1 VAPFATERE
10 RESSFPFTVFKYS
23 CCSCL
28 RTKFLSAASSGGR
41 LFFSRLYLVLH
52 FRSSIIIIRGVRH
65 VISQPRARSNQKS
78 RAKTFS
84 PPGSA
89 RAIRKFKIPESS
101 KSSFFLAPIF
111 SSSHRCVVIFP
122 LRPTTRLEF
131 VKSLSFNSFYF
142 ITRKITKIKYNG
154 SIFFVAYYD
163 NLFGG
168 NCRDRGLSV
177 E

>member
-1 VAPFATERE
+1 MQSASFALRAASFLSAFGSGAFRNRKRE
-10 RESSFPFTVFKYS
+10 RKSSFPFTVFKYS

-41 LFFSRLYLVLH
+41 LFFSRLYLVLY

-65 VISQPRARSNQKS
+65 VISQPRARSNQKG

-101 KSSFFLAPIF
+101 KSSFFGTNFLLQPPMRGNF
-111 SSSHRCVVIFP
+111 SSPPNNAARICKVVVIQ
-122 LRPTTRLEF
+122 L
-131 VKSLSFNSFYF
+131 
-142 ITRKITKIKYNG
+142 I
-154 SIFFVAYYD
+154 
-163 NLFGG
+163 LFHHP
-168 NCRDRGLSV
+168 
-177 E
+177 